1 MNCKKETYY
10 FDSRDRQTAYKLSK
24 TLTHLINLHFNRA
37 TEFVILCIGSDRV
50 TGDSL
55 GPLVGYKLKRFHSG
69 ILHIYGTLESPVHAL
84 NLDQIISDI
93 KHSHPGTPILA
104 IDASLGQKKHLGFI
118 TVGKGP
124 LHPGSG
130 VNKELTSVGDIFIT
144 GIVNISGFLEQML
157 LQTTRLST
165 VMGIADC
172 IVQAI
177 VMTFRPSFIMKG
189 TETKVSVTSS
199 SIVQI
204 NEKKQAIQ

>member
-10 FDSRDRQTAYKLSK
+10 FDSRDRQTAHKLSK
-24 TLTHLINLHFNRA
+24 TLTLLIDSHFSRA

-55 GPLVGYKLKRFHSG
+55 GPLVGYKLNRFHSG
-69 ILHIYGTLESPVHAL
+69 ILHIYGTLDSPVHAL
-84 NLDQIISDI
+84 NLDHIISDI
-93 KHSHPGTPILA
+93 KSSHPGTPILA
-104 IDASLGQKKHLGFI
+104 IDASLGQKKHLGYI
-118 TVGKGP
+118 TVGKGT

-130 VNKELTSVGDIFIT
+130 VNKELTAVGDIFIT

-172 IVQAI
+172 IAQAI
-177 VMTFRPSFIMKG
+177 QMTFRPSFIVTG
-189 TETKVSVTSS
+189 NETKVSLSQS
-199 SIVQI
+199 KIQQI
-204 NEKKQAIQ
+204 YEKKQAIQ